1 MSIRQIKNLARSRF
15 IYIPKKIIIRGL
27 GIVKPQKQ
35 LNDLIDW
42 LGTIYKALPKL
53 ELVLILISDVKI

>member
-1 MSIRQIKNLARSRF
+1 MSIRQIQNLARSRF
-15 IYIPKKIIIRGL
+15 ICIPKSVIIRGL

-42 LGTIYKALPKL
+42 LGTIYKALPEL
-53 ELVLILISDVKI
+53 ELV